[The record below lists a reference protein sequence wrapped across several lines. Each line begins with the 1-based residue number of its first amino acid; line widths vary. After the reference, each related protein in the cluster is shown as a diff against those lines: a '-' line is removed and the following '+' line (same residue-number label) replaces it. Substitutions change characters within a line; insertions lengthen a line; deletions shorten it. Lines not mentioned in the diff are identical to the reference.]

1 MTSPLRLPSL
11 GPRDRRALRIGGW
24 IVLPVLLATL
34 VVRPLGSAW
43 LDRRAA
49 LGQDRALLAR
59 ELRLVT
65 DAPRDRELLR
75 AERRVLDAS
84 ASRLFGG
91 AEAVSASA
99 ELARYVA
106 REASESRLQLEQA
119 ETEAPLDIPG
129 AAPLPNGGSA
139 AATAGA
145 GQPLRVSIRA
155 RGDIEGIVAFL
166 QAIEDGR
173 RLVRVERIAIT
184 AADESATDDGSLL
197 LTATLSGLARLG
209 VSADTAA
216 PPASPPAA
224 RNRFV
229 SRREP

>member
-1 MTSPLRLPSL
+1 MTSKFRLPAL
-11 GPRDRRALRIGGW
+11 GPRDARALRIGGW

-49 LGQDRALLAR
+49 LEQDRALLTR

-75 AERRVLDAS
+75 AERRALDAS

-119 ETEAPLDIPG
+119 ETETALDVPG
-129 AAPLPNGGSA
+129 AVLPNGDAPRTGAS
-139 AATAGA
+139 A
-145 GQPLRVSIRA
+145 GQLLRVSIRA
-155 RGDIEGIVAFL
+155 RGDVEAIVAFL
-166 QAIEDGR
+166 RRVEGGE

-184 AADESATDDGSLL
+184 TGDESTADDGSLL
-197 LTATLSGLARLG
+197 LTATLNGLARLG
-209 VSADTAA
+209 LAADTAA
-216 PPASPPAA
+216 KPASPPAA

-229 SRREP
+229 SRSEP